1 MGLFRKNKL
10 KIEKMLKNGIY
21 QYFIDYSKQK
31 ESDLFLTQ
39 FYQSVIEGDN
49 CLIII
54 DSDLFYE
61 KRKGEMEGV
70 FSHIKSELDQ
80 NDILF
85 QEFITMKD
93 ADQRILGMKM
103 NTTEQINHYRIG
115 MFCNSNTIKVVLSY
129 ITQYNIFCYILKDNS
144 EEELMNLFQEIRGSL
159 EEFNQLSDRY
169 VYHDSY
175 FKRIGLYC
183 RQDILSKLEMIVQ
196 RCETK

>member
-39 FYQSVIEGDN
+39 FYQSIIEGDN

-80 NDILF
+80 KDILF

-115 MFCNSNTIKVVLSY
+115 MSCNSNTIKVVLSY

-175 FKRIGLYC
+175 FKRIGVYC
-183 RQDILSKLEMIVQ
+183 RQDIQSKLEMIVQ